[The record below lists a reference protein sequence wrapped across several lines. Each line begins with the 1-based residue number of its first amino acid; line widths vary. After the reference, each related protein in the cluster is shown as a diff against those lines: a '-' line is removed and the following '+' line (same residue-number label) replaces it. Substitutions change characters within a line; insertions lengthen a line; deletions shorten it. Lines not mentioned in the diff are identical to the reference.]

1 MSILIKG
8 MEMPKTCEECTFGY
22 EEDVAW
28 MACIPQGV
36 SVRKESVQ
44 GICDP
49 HCPIVEVPAP
59 HGDLID
65 IDSKIIIG
73 IKDGLKVTTVRDLL
87 NDKAVRLPK
96 TIIEAEDGDA
106 E

>member
-8 MEMPKTCEECTFGY
+8 MEKPKNCFG
-22 EEDVAW
+22 
-28 MACIPQGV
+28 
-36 SVRKESVQ
+36 
-44 GICDP
+44 CDFNINCYCKINYGEIDRDLWFCDKT
-49 HCPIVEVPAP
+49 CPIVEVPTP

-65 IDSKIIIG
+65 IDSKITIG
-73 IKDGLKVTTVRDLL
+73 VKDGLKVTTVRDLL

-96 TIIEAEDGDA
+96 TVIEAERT